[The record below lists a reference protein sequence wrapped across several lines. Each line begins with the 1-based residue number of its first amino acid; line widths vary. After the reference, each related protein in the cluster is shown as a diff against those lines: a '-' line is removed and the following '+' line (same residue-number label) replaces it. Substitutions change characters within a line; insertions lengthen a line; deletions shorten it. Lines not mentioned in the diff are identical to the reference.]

1 MPLKLLHHKSFHVY
15 KAENVARVAR
25 DEALARAEGEEN
37 ERRGTVADSEAR
49 LGRMRAR
56 MGLVEM
62 EGKGGRRKRGRGE
75 EGGEA
80 EKRLEKQL
88 KGKGKG
94 KEEGNRADGKGHL
107 NFWAEFE
114 AGAKPNSFENAERK
128 LEKAVEQQKVDELTK
143 VYLAKKGEGDMKG
156 WYASEDGQTE
166 KERKLSDEMRLE
178 RAYKDGEN
186 KRLTDP
192 LALMQ
197 SYLKRR
203 DQVLDSSKAA
213 SSSSSTRFR
222 TPATPD
228 TERGDL
234 SPIITS
240 LLAPKRRKGDP
251 KPRSRPAPS
260 SPISHSDPSTSTSPS
275 TSSHPTLDPRTEAVR
290 RVSSER
296 ARALAVIAAR
306 KKERQGSDAGSV
318 ASTPARSEFGAQG
331 YGMFN
336 REETRDA
343 RGRWREGRG
352 GSGLG
357 SSGGG
362 ESGSGSGGW
371 GEQKRRREERS
382 RGGERGWGGRGGE

>member
-25 DEALARAEGEEN
+25 DEALARAQGEEK

-56 MGLVEM
+56 TG
-62 EGKGGRRKRGRGE
+62 GK

-94 KEEGNRADGKGHL
+94 REEGNGADGKGHL

-114 AGAKPNSFENAERK
+114 AGAKPTSFENAERK
-128 LEKAVEQQKVDELTK
+128 LEKAIEQQKVDELTK

-197 SYLKRR
+197 SYLRRR

-251 KPRSRPAPS
+251 IPRSRSAPS
-260 SPISHSDPSTSTSPS
+260 SPTSHSDPSTS

-296 ARALAVIAAR
+296 ARASAVIAAR
-306 KKERQGSDAGSV
+306 KKELQGSDAGSV

-362 ESGSGSGGW
+362 ESGSRGDGW

-382 RGGERGWGGRGGE
+382 RGGERGWGRRTGGE